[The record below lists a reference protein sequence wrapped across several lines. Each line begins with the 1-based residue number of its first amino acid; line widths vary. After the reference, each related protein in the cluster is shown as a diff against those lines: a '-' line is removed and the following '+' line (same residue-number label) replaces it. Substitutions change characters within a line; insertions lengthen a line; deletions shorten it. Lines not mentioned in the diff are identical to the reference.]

1 MNKHFSFESRKF
13 VIGGIVFLTILIYV
27 FRLFDLQIATEKFK
41 INAES
46 NAFFNKVLHPA
57 RGAIYDR
64 NGELLVY
71 NQPSYDIIFVPLEV
85 EHLDTLDFCN
95 TLGITLDYFHHR
107 MENVKNKA
115 INPGYSRYTQQVFM
129 SQLSAEETGV
139 FQEKLFKFPGFYV
152 ERRTVRRYNYES
164 SAHILGDIGEVSPRE
179 LEDDPYYRRGDYIG
193 KQGVERSYEKYLRGV
208 KGVEVLLRDAHGRIQ
223 GKYNDGAKD
232 RKPVAGSDLTLSV
245 DINLQ
250 LLAEELLQGKM
261 GSVVAIE
268 PETGE
273 ILCMVSSPSYDPS
286 LLIVGRDR
294 GKNHRDL
301 QLDPQKPL
309 FNRALMAAYP
319 PASTYKVPQGLVFL
333 QEKIIDVDTSFPCH
347 LGFVVPGLRVGCH
360 SHGSPVPYIHSISTS
375 CNSYYCWG
383 LYKMIDHEKYGSP
396 TKALNVWRDHMV
408 NMGFGYALG
417 VDLPGEKRG
426 LIPNPALYDKI
437 YGANKW
443 GGLRIIHTAI
453 GQGEILLT
461 PVQLANLAATVANE
475 GYFIT
480 PHIVKDIKGGELDK
494 KYIEKRYTGIDQQYY
509 KYVKE
514 GMRGAVIGSP
524 FGATCRRA
532 NIPGLEIC
540 GKTGTAQNRGK
551 DHSVFMGFS
560 PKENPKIAVAV
571 YVEHGGFGATW
582 GVPIGAMIIEK
593 YLNGYIDESRQYLY
607 DYIKDYNLI
616 PDEYKRKKEN

>member
-1 MNKHFSFESRKF
+1 MKKNISLENRRFI
-13 VIGGIVFLTILIYV
+13 IGGIIFFTILIFI
-27 FRLFDLQIATEKFK
+27 FRLFNLQIATEKFK
-41 INAES
+41 KNAES
-46 NAFFNKVLHPA
+46 NAFFYKVLHPS

-64 NGELLVY
+64 NGDLLVY
-71 NQPSYDIIFVPLEV
+71 NQPSYDVIFVPLEV
-85 EHLDTLDFCN
+85 EDLDTLDFCR
-95 TLGITLDYFHHR
+95 TLNISLDFFHQR
-107 MENVKNKA
+107 MENVKNKKL
-115 INPGYSRYTQQVFM
+115 NPGYSTYTQQVFM
-129 SQLSAEETGV
+129 TQLSAEEMGV

-152 ERRTVRRYNYES
+152 ERRTVRRYSYAS
-164 SAHILGDIGEVSPRE
+164 SAHVLGDIGEVSPRE
-179 LEDDPYYRRGDYIG
+179 LEQDDYYRRGDYIG
-193 KQGVERSYEKYLRGV
+193 KQGVERSYEKDLRGE

-223 GKYNDGAKD
+223 GKYEEGQHDK
-232 RKPVAGSDLTLSV
+232 KPIAGKDLTLSI

-286 LLIVGRDR
+286 LLIVGRER
-294 GKNHRDL
+294 GVNHRNL

-309 FNRALMAAYP
+309 FNRSLMAAYP
-319 PASTYKVPQGLVFL
+319 PASTFKVAQGLVFL
-333 QEKIIDVDTSFPCH
+333 QEKIIDVNTSFPCH
-347 LGFVVPGLRVGCH
+347 FGFVVPGLRVGCH
-360 SHGSPVPYIHSISTS
+360 GHGSPIPFVHSISTS
-375 CNSYYCWG
+375 CNSFYCWG
-383 LYKMIDHEKYGSP
+383 LYRMIDNAKYNSP
-396 TKALNVWRDHMV
+396 TQALNVWRDHMV
-408 NMGFGYALG
+408 NMGLGYALG

-426 LIPNPALYDKI
+426 LIPNASLYDKI
-437 YGANKW
+437 YGENRW

-461 PVQLANLAATVANE
+461 PVQMANLAATVANE

-480 PHIVKDIKGGELDK
+480 PHIVKHIDRGELDEV
-494 KYIEKRYTGIDQQYY
+494 YNHKRYTGIDQQYY
-509 KYVKE
+509 QYVKE

-524 FGATCRRA
+524 YGATCRRA

-551 DHSVFMGFS
+551 DHSVFMGFA

-593 YLNGYIDESRQYLY
+593 YLNGYIDESRQYLL
-607 DYIKDYNLI
+607 DYIRGFNLI
-616 PDEYKRKKEN
+616 PDEYKRKK